1 MITIKSGAVLGEL
14 AAPSSKSM
22 TQRAYAAAYLAAE
35 QGSIACKIIDPSD
48 CDDAKVALNITKVLS
63 SAGMDVV
70 QLDCGEAGLSLRM
83 FTPIA
88 ALTGKEV
95 ILNAKGSLMERPVSM
110 MEKPL
115 KEIGVHCK
123 TQNGF
128 PPVVVN
134 GPMKAGNIE
143 LDGSVTSQFLT
154 GLLMAL
160 PCVDG
165 VSKIKV
171 RGLKSKPYVEMTL
184 QLLKHFGVKIEHNAA
199 FDEFTI
205 KGPQKYSAESYWVE
219 GDWSGASF
227 FLVAGAITGHA
238 KVMNLNYKKSFQAD
252 KKILDVLKLC
262 GAKVVEH
269 KDAVE
274 ILKSDLKAFEFDA
287 SDCPDLFPPLVV
299 LAMNCNGTSIISG
312 ADRLKHKE
320 SDRAL
325 ALFEEFTKIGGKI
338 DIKGNNIKVVGGSI
352 KGGEI
357 DSRNDHRIA
366 MAGAIAGLN
375 SELGVKIKNEQCVSK
390 SYPNFFAELKRLMN
404 NE

>member
-1 MITIKSGAVLGEL
+1 MISVKSGAVLGEL

-35 QGSIACKIIDPSD
+35 QGSVACRIIDPSN
-48 CDDAKVALNITKVLS
+48 CDDAKIALNITKMLS
-63 SAGMDVV
+63 SSDSDIV

-88 ALTGKEV
+88 ALTGKEI

-110 MEKPL
+110 MEQPL
-115 KEIGVHCK
+115 KELGAHCK
-123 TQNGF
+123 THNGF
-128 PPVVVN
+128 PPVIVT
-134 GPMKAGNIE
+134 GPLKAGNIE

-171 RGLKSKPYVEMTL
+171 HNLRSKPYVEMTL
-184 QLLKHFGVKIEHNAA
+184 QLLKHFGVKVEHNTVL
-199 FDEFTI
+199 DEFLI
-205 KGPQKYSAESYWVE
+205 KGPQKYSAENYWVE

-227 FLVAGAITGHA
+227 FLVAGAVTGYA

-262 GAKVVEH
+262 GAKVIEH

-274 ILKSDLKAFEFDA
+274 VLKSKLKAFEFDA
-287 SDCPDLFPPLVV
+287 SDCPDLFPPLVA
-299 LAMNCNGTSIISG
+299 LAMNCNGTSVITG
-312 ADRLKHKE
+312 AERLKHKE
-320 SDRAL
+320 SNRAL
-325 ALFEEFTKIGGKI
+325 TLFEEFTKIGGKI
-338 DIKGNNIKVVGGSI
+338 DINGNNIKVVGGAI
-352 KGGEI
+352 KGGEV
-357 DSRNDHRIA
+357 DPRNDHRIA

-375 SELGVKIKNEQCVSK
+375 SELGVRIKNEQCVNK
-390 SYPNFFAELKRLMN
+390 SYPNFFTELKRLMN